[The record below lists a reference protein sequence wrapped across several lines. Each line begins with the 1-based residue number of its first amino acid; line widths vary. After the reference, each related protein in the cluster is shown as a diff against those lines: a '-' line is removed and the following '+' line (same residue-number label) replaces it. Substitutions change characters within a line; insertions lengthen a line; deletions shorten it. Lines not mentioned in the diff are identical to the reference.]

1 MRGFTLIELVIVII
15 ILGVLASV
23 AVPKFIDLSTDAR
36 ISSIRGLEGQIKSS
50 VSLVYNKAV
59 VKGLDKG
66 EQQLTLADNT
76 IIKLLN
82 GYPTPESLPQ
92 ILTVDS
98 SFSVVESKTAFSNYP
113 IIVYYFTGRQS
124 PADNTPAY
132 PTPSQGSDCFAMYSV
147 SIPTQEPFYAGTR
160 TMTNGC

>member
-1 MRGFTLIELVIVII
+1 MRGFALIELVIVII
-15 ILGVLASV
+15 ILGVVASV

-66 EQQLTLADNT
+66 EQQLTL
-76 IIKLLN
+76 
-82 GYPTPESLPQ
+82 E
-92 ILTVDS
+92 
-98 SFSVVESKTAFSNYP
+98 
-113 IIVYYFTGRQS
+113 
-124 PADNTPAY
+124 DNTPAY

-147 SIPTQEPFYAGTR
+147 SIPTQKPFYAGTR